1 MKSYLLKIF
10 IDELNL
16 KQTYFWFQHKIHT
29 HAFQT
34 KKRITKTNIEKK
46 NQVLCSYKKNS
57 KVFKLHH
64 NCFE

>member
-16 KQTYFWFQHKIHT
+16 KQTYFWFHKIHT

-46 NQVLCSYKKNS
+46 TRSLVRTKKNS